1 MFSHA
6 HQDFGL
12 TRLCRHVSLVASAL
26 CLLWPALCN
35 GQAPRPSILCR
46 NGDGVFDA
54 AFRNSIG
61 VHVGAAREPGLVALA
76 KRSCA
81 AKLMWEKRD
90 VVVEAGAAQ
99 IDLDAFGIDLGDGVP
114 IAAFQVKK
122 SESDCCME
130 YRIFSLEK
138 PPRLLRTISGSQYFS
153 ASDIDMDGRVEI
165 WADDGAAING
175 FESLTLGEM
184 DSLPAVVLRLEHGSL
199 VDVSAEFQSNY
210 DTEIARLR
218 NSISGSDLQ
227 DFKKSDGKL
236 TEAVT
241 PASAERLHRL
251 RGAKVKVLEIVWNY
265 LYSGR
270 ESEAWHQ
277 LGEMWPP
284 ADVDRIHAAIV
295 KARAAGVHA
304 QVDSASVGGP
314 RKKKHAPVFDAVRP
328 RSGLDS
334 QPTGILLQFQ
344 SVVGKATSLPPEL
357 RLDLIIDVAGKVR
370 ATHAPLGVS
379 ASDVAVTST
388 WKFIP
393 AFKDGRP
400 VASHLRISVWPKQ

>member
-1 MFSHA
+1 M
-6 HQDFGL
+6 
-12 TRLCRHVSLVASAL
+12 ASAVW
-26 CLLWPALCN
+26 LLWATLCY
-35 GQAPRPSILCR
+35 GQSQRPSILCR
-46 NGDGVFDA
+46 NGDGVLDA
-54 AFRNSIG
+54 AFRNVS

-76 KRSCA
+76 RRSCA
-81 AKLMWEKRD
+81 ARLTSEKRD

-122 SESDCCME
+122 LESDCCME
-130 YRIFSLEK
+130 YRIYSLEK
-138 PPRLLRTISGSQYFS
+138 PPRLLRIISGSQYFS

-165 WADDGAAING
+165 WADDGSAING
-175 FESLTLGEM
+175 LESLTLGEIEN
-184 DSLPAVVLRLEHGSL
+184 LPAVVLRLEHGSL

-210 DTEIARLR
+210 DAEIARLR
-218 NSISGSDLQ
+218 DGVSASDLQ
-227 DFKKSDGKL
+227 DFKNSDGKL

-251 RGAKVKVLEIVWNY
+251 RVAKVKVLEIIWNY

-284 ADVDRIHAAIV
+284 ADFERIQAAIA
-295 KARAAGVHA
+295 KARTAGVHSQA
-304 QVDSASVGGP
+304 DSTSAGPP

-344 SVVGKATSLPPEL
+344 SAAGKTTALPPEL

-379 ASDVAVTST
+379 ASDVAATST